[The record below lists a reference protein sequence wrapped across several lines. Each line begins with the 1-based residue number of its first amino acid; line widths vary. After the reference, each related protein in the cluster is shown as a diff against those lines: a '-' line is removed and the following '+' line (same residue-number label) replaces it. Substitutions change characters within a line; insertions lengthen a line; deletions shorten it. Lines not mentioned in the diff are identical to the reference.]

1 MEEKD
6 LFSMADRLK
15 ELKDNKKNLDAQ
27 SKQLGAEIE
36 ELELSLSD
44 AMATAE
50 VDKFSRNGNT
60 FYLTSRLFAS
70 PNAGMKDDMISALRK
85 NGYGELVT
93 ETVNAN
99 TLASFCKEL
108 MAENGDVLPEWLA
121 GTINTFEK
129 TSVGIRKN

>member
-108 MAENGDVLPEWLA
+108 MAENGDVPPEWLA

>member
-108 MAENGDVLPEWLA
+108 MAENNDVLPEWLA

>member
-70 PNAGMKDDMISALRK
+70 PNAGMKDDMISALKK

>member
-60 FYLTSRLFAS
+60 FYLTSRLFTS

-85 NGYGELVT
+85 NGYEELVT

-108 MAENGDVLPEWLA
+108 MAENGDELPEWLA

>member
-15 ELKDNKKNLDAQ
+15 ELKANKKNLDAQ

-108 MAENGDVLPEWLA
+108 MAENNDVLPEWLA

>member
-1 MEEKD
+1 MEEKT
-6 LFSMADRLK
+6 FFNGRQTQGT
-15 ELKDNKKNLDAQ
+15 EGQQKNLDAQ

-108 MAENGDVLPEWLA
+108 MAENGDELPEWLA

>member
-108 MAENGDVLPEWLA
+108 MAENGDELPEWLA

-129 TSVGIRKN
+129 TSVRIRKN

>member
-108 MAENGDVLPEWLA
+108 MAENGDELPEWLA